1 MSFKDEL
8 KTISQ
13 TDFYG
18 TERFIN
24 VLHQY
29 LNRNQQPRFVIYADY
44 DVDGVMSGLVT
55 GATLEIF
62 GVAFPEIIYPS
73 MKTGYGLNQTIIDK
87 IINHRRDHRPTV
99 LITADN
105 GIALSK
111 DSIKLPNNWNIL
123 ITDHHQGNPDV
134 FPSFAKA
141 VVDPN
146 RADTEDDASFKGFCG
161 AGVMWKLMLAYAQ
174 KYGTD
179 EQWDAV
185 YNLVPFVALG
195 TVCDQMKIT
204 NQNKQIVDEGLK
216 AWNNQSW
223 IRQQISKSEALA
235 KVQTLPL
242 PSIALQ
248 MYGFMKDYPKF
259 NHWAVNGIDDQT
271 FGWSLGP
278 LINSSR
284 RMTEESKLAYQMFL
298 SPTDEKRQAAYAEL
312 EKLNN
317 LRKSLS
323 SAATSQ
329 LIEELAEDGVDS
341 NIVVAVTD
349 SPLGVCGIV
358 ASRLVDE
365 FHRPAIVVT
374 TQPEH
379 YGGASGRSIDGIDIL
394 KFLRQ
399 ANKKQPNLISAF
411 GGHKAACGLTLAGT
425 DENELKASANK
436 LMNLS
441 NELVRLSARSNVEY
455 QAKFKSW
462 DELVQSK
469 FSDLKTGSK
478 HPFLVTVNNPKQ
490 LLSQA
495 SAKGKRHDYHGLI
508 SDADQVITELKFSES
523 IAAALRKTVS
533 AAKLNCHLAKN
544 RGLLATYSLYIDDVQ

>member
-18 TERFIN
+18 TEQFID

-29 LNRNQQPRFVIYADY
+29 LNRNQQPRFIIYADY

-55 GATLEIF
+55 GAALEIF

-73 MKTGYGLNQTIIDK
+73 MKTGYGLNQTVIDK
-87 IINHRRDHRPTV
+87 IIDHRHDNRQAV

-105 GIALSK
+105 GIALDK
-111 DSIKLPNNWNIL
+111 NSITLPNNWNIL
-123 ITDHHQGNPDV
+123 ITDHHQGNPDA
-134 FPSFAKA
+134 FPSFAQA

-146 RADTEDDASFKGFCG
+146 RADVKDRASFSGFCG
-161 AGVMWKLMLAYAQ
+161 AGVIWKLMLAYAQ
-174 KYGTD
+174 KHGTA

-204 NQNKQIVDEGLK
+204 DQNQQIVAEGLK
-216 AWNNQSW
+216 AWNDQSW
-223 IRQQISKSEALA
+223 IKARIDDNKKLAEEQQ
-235 KVQTLPL
+235 LPL
-242 PSIALQ
+242 PSIASQ

-259 NHWAVNGIDDQT
+259 NHWAANGIDDQT

-284 RMTEESKLAYQMFL
+284 RMTEESKLAYQLFL
-298 SPTDEKRQAAYAEL
+298 SSTDEKRQAAYAEL
-312 EKLNN
+312 DRLNN

-323 SAATSQ
+323 SVTTSQ
-329 LIEELAEDGVDS
+329 LIEQLAEDGVDS
-341 NIVVAVTD
+341 NVIVAITD

-365 FHRPAIVVT
+365 CHRPAIVVT

-379 YGGASGRSIDGIDIL
+379 YGAASGRSIDGIDIL
-394 KFLRQ
+394 GFLRQ
-399 ANKKQPNLISAF
+399 VNDADQYLISKF

-425 DENELKASANK
+425 TDEELHTSAKK
-436 LMNLS
+436 LMDLS
-441 NELVRLSARSNVEY
+441 NQLIQHQSCNHQSL
-455 QAKFKSW
+455 QAEFNSW
-462 DELVQSK
+462 DNLVQSK
-469 FSDLKTGSK
+469 FSDLAIGAK
-478 HPFLVTVNNPKQ
+478 HPFSVILDNPKQ
-490 LLSQA
+490 LLSA
-495 SAKGKRHDYHGLI
+495 VSAKGKRHDYHGLI
-508 SDADQVITELKFSES
+508 SDASQSITELKFSES
-523 IAAALRKTVS
+523 IAAKLRKSTSQV
-533 AAKLNCHLAKN
+533 KLVCHLANN
-544 RGLLATYSLYIDDVQ
+544 RGLLAKYSLYVDDVQ

>member
-8 KTISQ
+8 KTIPQ

-18 TERFIN
+18 TEQFIN

-29 LNRNQQPRFVIYADY
+29 LNRNQQPRFIVYADY

-55 GATLEIF
+55 GAALEIF

-73 MKTGYGLNQTIIDK
+73 MKTGYGLNQTVIDK
-87 IINHRRDHRPTV
+87 IIDHRRNRRPAV
-99 LITADN
+99 ILTADN

-111 DSIKLPNNWNIL
+111 DSIELPDNWNIL

-146 RADTEDDASFKGFCG
+146 RADVEDSASFKGFCG
-161 AGVMWKLMLAYAQ
+161 AGIMWKLMLAYAQ

-195 TVCDQMKIT
+195 TVCDQMTIAD
-204 NQNKQIVDEGLK
+204 QNKQIVAEGLK
-216 AWNNQSW
+216 AWNSQSW
-223 IRQQISKSEALA
+223 IRERISESEELTKAH
-235 KVQTLPL
+235 QLPL
-242 PSIALQ
+242 PSIASQ
-248 MYGFMKDYPKF
+248 MYGFMKDYPTF
-259 NHWAVNGIDDQT
+259 NRWAVNGIDDQT

-298 SPTDEKRQAAYAEL
+298 SPTDEKRQATYAEL
-312 EKLNN
+312 ERLNN

-329 LIEELAEDGVDS
+329 LIEELAGEGVDS
-341 NIVVAVTD
+341 NIIVAITD

-365 FHRPAIVVT
+365 FHRPAIVAT

-379 YGGASGRSIDGIDIL
+379 YGGASGRSINNVDIL
-394 KFLRQ
+394 GFLRQ

-425 DENELKASANK
+425 TEDELRASAKK
-436 LMNLS
+436 LMNLAD
-441 NELVRLSARSNVEY
+441 ELIQLPSKSDTVY
-455 QAKFKSW
+455 QAKFESW
-462 DELVQSK
+462 NELVQSK
-469 FSDLKTGSK
+469 FSELKTGSK

-495 SAKGKRHDYHGLI
+495 SAKGKRRDYHGLI
-508 SDADQVITELKFSES
+508 SDAAQEITELKFSES
-523 IAAALRKTVS
+523 IAAALRKTAS

-544 RGLLATYSLYIDDVQ
+544 RGLLATYSLYVDDVR

>member
-8 KTISQ
+8 KTNLQ
-13 TDFYG
+13 TDFYE
-18 TERFIN
+18 TEKFIDT
-24 VLHQY
+24 LHQY
-29 LNRNQQPRFVIYADY
+29 IDRDQRPRFIVYADY

-55 GATLEIF
+55 GAALEIF

-73 MKTGYGLNQTIIDK
+73 MKTGYGLNQTVIDK
-87 IINHRRDHRPTV
+87 IIDHRRDNRQAV

-105 GIALSK
+105 GIALSNE
-111 DSIKLPNNWNIL
+111 SLELPDNWDVL

-134 FPSFAKA
+134 FPSFAQA

-146 RADTEDDASFKGFCG
+146 RVDVDDQTSFKGFCG

-204 NQNKQIVDEGLK
+204 DQNKQIVDVGLK
-216 AWNNQSW
+216 VWNNQSW
-223 IRQQISKSEALA
+223 IQQRINDSEKLA
-235 KVQTLPL
+235 EDQKLPL
-242 PSIALQ
+242 PSIASQ

-284 RMTEESKLAYQMFL
+284 RMTEESKLAYQLFL
-298 SPTDEKRQAAYAEL
+298 SPTDEKRQQAYTEL
-312 EKLNN
+312 ERLNN

-323 SAATSQ
+323 STTISK
-329 LIEELAEDGVDS
+329 LIEEIAEEGVDA
-341 NIVVAVTD
+341 NIIVAITD

-379 YGGASGRSIDGIDIL
+379 YGGASGRSIDSIDIL
-394 KFLRQ
+394 GFLRQ

-425 DENELKASANK
+425 DENELKVSAEK

-441 NELVRLSARSNVEY
+441 NELLQLPSKSDVEY
-455 QAKFKSW
+455 QVEFKSW
-462 DELVQSK
+462 DDLVQSK
-469 FSDLKTGSK
+469 FSDLKTCSK
-478 HPFLVTVNNPKQ
+478 HPFLVTVSNPKQ

-508 SDADQVITELKFSES
+508 SDAGQVITELKFSES
-523 IAAALRKTVS
+523 VAAVLRK
-533 AAKLNCHLAKN
+533 AASPVKLNCHLAKN
-544 RGLLATYSLYIDDVQ
+544 RGLLAKYSLYIDDVQ

>member
-1 MSFKDEL
+1 MSFKDKL
-8 KTISQ
+8 KTNLQ

-18 TERFIN
+18 TEQFID

-29 LNRNQQPRFVIYADY
+29 LNRNQQPRFIIYADY

-55 GATLEIF
+55 GAALEIF

-73 MKTGYGLNQTIIDK
+73 MKTGYGLNQTVIDK
-87 IINHRRDHRPTV
+87 IINHRRDHRPAV

-111 DSIKLPNNWNIL
+111 DSIKLPNNWNVL

-134 FPSFAKA
+134 FPTFAQA

-146 RADTEDDASFKGFCG
+146 RADISDQTGFKGFCG

-179 EQWDAV
+179 DQWDAV

-195 TVCDQMKIT
+195 TVCDQMKIAD
-204 NQNKQIVDEGLK
+204 QNKQIVSEGLK
-216 AWNNQSW
+216 AWNDQSW
-223 IRQQISKSEALA
+223 IQQRINDSEKLA
-235 KVQTLPL
+235 IKQQLPL
-242 PSIALQ
+242 PSIASQ

-284 RMTEESKLAYQMFL
+284 RMTEESKLAYQLFL
-298 SPTDEKRQAAYAEL
+298 SPTDEKRQAAYTEL
-312 EKLNN
+312 ERLNN

-329 LIEELAEDGVDS
+329 LIEELAEDGVNS
-341 NIVVAVTD
+341 NIIVAVTE

-358 ASRLVDE
+358 ASRLVEE

-394 KFLRQ
+394 RFLRQ
-399 ANKKQPNLISAF
+399 ANKKQLNLISAF

-425 DENELKASANK
+425 TEDELKASAKK

-441 NELVRLSARSNVEY
+441 NDLIQLPSKSNVEY

-469 FSDLKTGSK
+469 FSNLKTGSK

-508 SDADQVITELKFSES
+508 SDVNQVITELKFSES
-523 IAAALRKTVS
+523 IAAALRKTAS
-533 AAKLNCHLAKN
+533 AVKLNCHLAKN